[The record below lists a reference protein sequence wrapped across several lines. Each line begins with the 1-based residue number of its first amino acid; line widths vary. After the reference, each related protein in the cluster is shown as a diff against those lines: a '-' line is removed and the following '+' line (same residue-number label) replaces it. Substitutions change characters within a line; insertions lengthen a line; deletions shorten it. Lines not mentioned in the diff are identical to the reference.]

1 MKKPILI
8 LLFLLLGSSARLA
21 AQEQEAEQLLLNVEK
36 LAQLKQL
43 LSDMKKGYTIIST
56 GYTTVKN
63 ISQGNFNL
71 HQTFLDGLLAVSPT
85 VRKYQKVTDIIN
97 YQVLLVKE
105 YKYAL
110 KRFKQA
116 GHFNPAEINYLN
128 RVYANLFNQSLQ
140 NLDALTTILTANK
153 LRMADE
159 ERLRAIDQ
167 IFADMQDKLQFLRH
181 FNNATIL
188 LAVQRAG
195 EQKDVRTMQQIYG
208 ITD

>member
-1 MKKPILI
+1 MKKTMIM
-8 LLFLLLGSSARLA
+8 LFSVLLGISIKLSAQA
-21 AQEQEAEQLLLNVEK
+21 QEAEQLLLNIEK
-36 LAQLKQL
+36 LAQLKQI

-56 GYTTVKN
+56 GYTAVKN
-63 ISQGNFNL
+63 ISHGNFNL
-71 HQTFLDGLLAVSPT
+71 HKTFLDGLLAISPT
-85 VRKYQKVTDIIN
+85 VRNYQKVTDIIH

-110 KRFKQA
+110 QRFKQD
-116 GHFNPAEINYLN
+116 GHFTPAEVDYLN
-128 RVYANLFNQSLQ
+128 RVYANLFNQSLK

-167 IFADMQDKLQFLRH
+167 IFADMQDKLQFLRY

-188 LAVQRAG
+188 LAVQRAR
-195 EQKDVRTMQQIYG
+195 EQKDVHTMQKIYG